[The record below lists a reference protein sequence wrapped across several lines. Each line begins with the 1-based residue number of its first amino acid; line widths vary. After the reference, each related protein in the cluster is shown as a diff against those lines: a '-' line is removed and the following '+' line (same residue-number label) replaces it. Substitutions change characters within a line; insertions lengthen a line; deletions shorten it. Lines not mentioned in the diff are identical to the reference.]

1 LFFVSEGHNEQLEGG
16 FIMRKSAN
24 ADISNLFR
32 KFGGDTGSYKEIQQ
46 DYIGEKAQ
54 QNWPIVQAIE
64 KERVDAPK
72 LKRPAPGVHAAH
84 VQNAGVAQPVFTP
97 EVASSTPASRPL
109 FGGLAA
115 QPAPA
120 TNALF
125 GGLAAQPA
133 PATNALFGGLAAQP
147 APAMN
152 PLFGGLNAV
161 VAPAASSQF
170 SAPSVGVQPS
180 QSTSQVNGSA
190 DRANANPLNAVFSRL
205 TNPQKQESLPNNDLR
220 SMLGFLKK

>member
-120 TNALF
+120 
-125 GGLAAQPA
+125 
-133 PATNALFGGLAAQP
+133 
-147 APAMN
+147 MN

>member
-115 QPAPA
+115 QPVPA
-120 TNALF
+120 TNPLF
-125 GGLAAQPA
+125 GGLAAQPD
-133 PATNALFGGLAAQP
+133 PAANPLFGGLAAQP
-147 APAMN
+147 D
-152 PLFGGLNAV
+152 
-161 VAPAASSQF
+161 PAA
-170 SAPSVGVQPS
+170 
-180 QSTSQVNGSA
+180 
-190 DRANANPLNAVFSRL
+190 NP
-205 TNPQKQESLPNNDLR
+205 
-220 SMLGFLKK
+220 